1 MTTKL
6 MVCQLRKGDV
16 ILGSSGARFTVEKTE
31 MKPGSIVRLT
41 FASGLVRDAL
51 WFASVV
57 VELGG
62 AEA

>member
-16 ILGSSGARFTVEKTE
+16 IVGSTGKRFEVKEVTMLHQEVRLVTVEHE
-31 MKPGSIVRLT
+31 AVLP
-41 FASGLVRDAL
+41 

-62 AEA
+62 AET